1 MLFKVKNSA
10 LKADIAALASK
21 VVSVIG
27 PLITVPLF
35 IKYLTIEEYGI
46 WLMVLSATSF
56 FYLSNAGILQVV
68 TNAVA
73 KEIAEEKVNYYS
85 QVASSGYYLFRT
97 ITITILIIFY
107 VFFATQYYFNLAI
120 FNQGLLPLTITVT
133 CILLTYPL
141 FVYRNVLRG
150 LNYIHLEQ
158 STDIVLG
165 SLIRYT
171 AVIVA
176 LISGFKLITLAL
188 IYGVTN
194 CFPSFGA
201 KYFLKRLIPKFN
213 ISRKNIDK
221 KIMQSMIKPSASF
234 FVLMV
239 SGSLLNSIDTLI
251 IGTIIGADSV
261 PMYAIPMTLILLF
274 HTSLGVISSNKMPF
288 MSGLYENKDFAEF
301 RSLYTSLIFF
311 SSMAAFIAVINLIFF
326 GETIIVFWA
335 GPEVFPGNKV
345 FYLMLCFSLLFSI
358 GWPSDSVLSA
368 VEKHAPYAN
377 MTVIEAILN
386 MILSIYLTLTY
397 GIIGAISGTIIARLL
412 TNGWFMFYQALKVLE
427 YKISDFLL
435 WVLGNILPPMA
446 LLSTIIFI
454 TSYYDLWNEYSIF
467 LQIIILNILIFI
479 VLFTTSRKNLLKLL
493 DTFIRDNKSSVKG

>member
-10 LKADIAALASK
+10 FKANIAALASK

-46 WLMVLSATSF
+46 WLMVLSVTSF
-56 FYLSNAGILQVV
+56 FYLSNVGILQVV

-73 KEIAEEKVNYYS
+73 KEISEEKVNYYS
-85 QVASSGYYLFRT
+85 QVASSGYYLFLT
-97 ITITILIIFY
+97 ITVTVLIIFY
-107 VFFATQYYFNLAI
+107 VFFTAQYYFNLEI
-120 FNQGLLPLTITVT
+120 FNKGILPLAIIVT

-158 STDIVLG
+158 SSEIVLG
-165 SLIRYT
+165 SLIRY
-171 AVIVA
+171 AAIIVS

-188 IYGVTN
+188 IYGITH

-213 ISRKNIDK
+213 MSRKNVDK
-221 KIMQSMIKPSASF
+221 EIMRSMLKPSASF
-234 FVLMV
+234 FILMV
-239 SGSLLNSIDTLI
+239 SGSLLNSIDNLV
-251 IGTIIGADSV
+251 IGTIIGAESV

-274 HTSLGVISSNKMPF
+274 QTALGVVSINKMPL
-288 MSGLYENKDFAEF
+288 MSGLYKNKDFSEL
-301 RSLYTSLIFF
+301 RSLYTILLFF
-311 SSMAAFIAVINLIFF
+311 SSMAAFIVIVNLVFF

-335 GPEVFPGNKV
+335 GPEVFPGNAV
-345 FYLMLCFSLLFSI
+345 FYLMLCFTLLFSFC
-358 GWPSDSVLSA
+358 WPSDSLLSA

-377 MTVIEAILN
+377 MTIIEATLN
-386 MILSIYLTLTY
+386 IILSIYFTLTY
-397 GIIGAISGTIIARLL
+397 GLIGTISGTIVARLL
-412 TNGWFMFYQALKVLE
+412 TNTWFMFYQSLKVLE

-435 WVLGNILPPMA
+435 WVFRNIFFPII
-446 LLSTIIFI
+446 LLSTLILTI
-454 TSYYDLWNEYSIF
+454 SYYDLWGQLSIF
-467 LQIIILNILIFI
+467 LQIAILNILIFI
-479 VLFTTSRKNLLKLL
+479 TLFITSRKNLFKLL
-493 DTFIRDNKSSVKG
+493 DTLIYN

>member
-10 LKADIAALASK
+10 LKANIAALASK

-73 KEIAEEKVNYYS
+73 KEISEKKVNYYS
-85 QVASSGYYLFRT
+85 QVASSGYYLFLAVT
-97 ITITILIIFY
+97 VTVLIIFY
-107 VFFATQYYFNLAI
+107 IFFAVKYYFNLAI

-158 STDIVLG
+158 SSDIVLG

-171 AVIVA
+171 AVIVS

-188 IYGVTN
+188 VYGITH
-194 CFPSFGA
+194 CFPSYGA
-201 KYFLKRLIPKFN
+201 KYFLKKLIPKFS

-221 KIMQSMIKPSASF
+221 KIMQSMINPSASF
-234 FVLMV
+234 FVLML
-239 SGSLLNSIDTLI
+239 SGSLLNSIDNLI
-251 IGTIIGADSV
+251 IGSIIGAESV

-274 HTSLGVISSNKMPF
+274 HTSLGVISSNKMPL
-288 MSGLYENKDFAEF
+288 MSGLYEKKDFNQL
-301 RSLYTSLIFF
+301 RSLYNILIFF
-311 SSMAAFIAVINLIFF
+311 SSMAAFIAIINLVFF
-326 GETIIVFWA
+326 GKTIIIFWA
-335 GPEVFPGNKV
+335 GPEVYPGNTV
-345 FYLMLCFSLLFSI
+345 FYLMLVVTLLFSFS
-358 GWPSDSVLSA
+358 WPSDSLLCA

-386 MILSIYLTLTY
+386 IILSIYFTINFGL
-397 GIIGAISGTIIARLL
+397 IGTISGTIVARLL
-412 TNGWFMFYQALKVLE
+412 TNAWFMLYQSLKVLE

-435 WVLGNILPPMA
+435 WVFRNIFFPMI
-446 LLSTIIFI
+446 LLSSLILI
-454 TSYYDLWNEYSIF
+454 TSYYDLWSQLSIF
-467 LQIIILNILIFI
+467 LQIVILNILIFL
-479 VLFTTSRKNLLKLL
+479 VLFIVSRKKLFLLL
-493 DTFIRDNKSSVKG
+493 DTVMNN